1 MYEMTCNINPDARMV
16 LDLIGIDPEFLLEE
30 ARLRDVYLSKDRTR
44 VVIFTRIGGGNRSY
58 HSPAIT
64 KLRNFKGY
72 VTDYDDEFDNT
83 YASFEYK
90 IPQEKLPIVVAF
102 LANSDTTTGGEKLK
116 AGLKQLEE
124 NPEEYLKEHPAFKAL
139 MDNLIKESQK

>member
-1 MYEMTCNINPDARMV
+1 MYEMTCTINPDARMV

-58 HSPAIT
+58 HAPAIT

-72 VTDYDDEFDNT
+72 ITDYDDDLDNT
-83 YASFEYK
+83 YASFEK
-90 IPQEKLPIVVAF
+90 K
-102 LANSDTTTGGEKLK
+102 
-116 AGLKQLEE
+116 
-124 NPEEYLKEHPAFKAL
+124 
-139 MDNLIKESQK
+139 